1 MTVVV
6 RPAEAADLEAVTRL
20 LTELGRPEVKAQD
33 EAAAREVYLRH
44 IERDDTESLVAVR
57 DDVEVVGFCSLE
69 FRDRL
74 NRVTRQAWVP
84 DLIVTESA
92 RSTGAGRALLS
103 AAFDVAR
110 DHGCYELTL
119 ESGWKREVAH
129 RFYEIAG
136 MSRDG
141 YYFTVRLSQGRPVP
155 LGGHPFSGGP
165 T

>member
-1 MTVVV
+1 MTVRV
-6 RPAEAADLEAVTRL
+6 RPAEAGDFEAVTRL
-20 LTELGRPEVKAQD
+20 LAELGRPKVKPSD
-33 EAAAREVYLRH
+33 ERAAREVYLRH
-44 IERDDTESLVAVR
+44 IERDDAASLVAEA
-57 DDVEVVGFCSLE
+57 DGEIVGFCSLE

-74 NRVTRQAWVP
+74 NRLTRQAWVP

-110 DHGCYELTL
+110 EHGCYELTL

-141 YYFTVRLSQGRPVP
+141 YYFTYSLRA
-155 LGGHPFSGGP
+155 
-165 T
+165 